1 MEKIRIKDLSSYLES
16 IAPLALQENYDNS
29 GLLVGSSDTEIKG
42 VLISLDITEEIIDE
56 AIAENCNVI
65 VAHHPI
71 VFSGI
76 KKLNGKNY
84 VERCVIK
91 AIKNELAIYA
101 IHTNFDHVM
110 GGVNA
115 KLAEKLGLQ
124 NCRILAP
131 KKGLVTK
138 LITFCPTEHLEKVR
152 SALFEAGA
160 GTIGEYDECSFTSEG
175 RGTFRASE
183 AAKPFVGK
191 HNERHTEAEVRLEMI
206 FPTYAEKQVVTALLK
221 SHPYEEVAYDLLL
234 LANTNTTIGAGMIGE
249 LPNEIAEME
258 VLSQVKATF
267 EVGCVRYTKLL
278 NKGVKKIAVCGGS
291 GSFLL
296 NDAIAAGA
304 DIFIT
309 SDYKYHQFFDAEN
322 RIVIAD
328 IGHYESEQFT
338 KELLFDLIRKKFSTF
353 ALRLTKINSNP
364 INYL

>member
-1 MEKIRIKDLSSYLES
+1 MEKILIKDLSNYLES
-16 IAPLALQENYDNS
+16 IAPLALQENFDNS
-29 GLLVGSSDTEIKG
+29 GLLVGTSDTEIKG
-42 VLISLDITEEIIDE
+42 VLISLDITEEIIEE
-56 AIAENCNVI
+56 AIASNCNVI

-91 AIKNELAIYA
+91 AIRNDVALYA
-101 IHTNFDHVM
+101 IHTNLDHVM

-138 LITFCPTEHLEKVR
+138 LITFCPIEHLEKVR

-160 GTIGEYDECSFTSEG
+160 GAIGEYDECSFTSEG

-183 AAKPFVGK
+183 TANPFVGK
-191 HNERHTEAEVRLEMI
+191 PHERHTEAEVRLEMVL
-206 FPTYAEKQVVTALLK
+206 PVYAEKQVISALLK
-221 SHPYEEVAYDLLL
+221 AHPYEEVAYDLLS
-234 LANTNTTIGAGMIGE
+234 LANTNRYIGGGMIGE
-249 LPNEIAEME
+249 LPKETTEME
-258 VLSQVKATF
+258 VLSSVKATF

-278 NKGVKKIAVCGGS
+278 NRRVKKIAVCGGS

-304 DIFIT
+304 DMFIT